1 MTSRCLIFKY
11 EETQLSI
18 STWSSV
24 DERVLIKSNLGLEN
38 NPNDLLNHFGRVI
51 LKIDIF
57 NS

>member
-11 EETQLSI
+11 EEIQLSI

-38 NPNDLLNHFGRVI
+38 NPNALLSHFGWVI